1 MSVDEEGTALV
12 GLSASQVADRVEQGL
27 TNANTDVKTKSVR
40 QILAEHTF
48 TLFNGVNFALAIV
61 VFFTGQYRNAAFM
74 GVVILNLFIGV
85 FQEVRAKRM
94 VDRLTILTA
103 KRVKA
108 LRDGQ
113 EREIAV
119 EDIVVDDVVLLAHGD
134 QIPADGVVLRGDPL
148 VDESLLTG

>member
-1 MSVDEEGTALV
+1 MSVEEEGMSLA
-12 GLSASQVADRVEQGL
+12 GLTSAQVADRVERGL

-48 TLFNGVNFALAIV
+48 TLFNGVNFGLAIV

-74 GVVILNLFIGV
+74 GVVLLNLFIGV
-85 FQEVRAKRM
+85 FQEVRAKQM

-103 KRVKA
+103 KLVKV

-113 EREIAV
+113 EMEISV
-119 EDIVVDDVVLLAHGD
+119 EEIVVDDVVLLAHGD

-148 VDESLLTG
+148 V